1 MNQRPPSDLQID
13 DVRQMLPSLTTPRL
27 RNVPSPAI
35 GATMSS
41 LLLALNENIRPGS
54 KGLLPLGFGA
64 QGILWLH
71 CSLACV
77 QTTVRCTRRPT
88 GEDYHGQGPTSSSL
102 RMIGKVFLLLDGFR
116 RQHWGARGVLTGAAR
131 ST

>member
-71 CSLACV
+71 CSLACG

-88 GEDYHGQGPTSSSL
+88 GEDYHGQGPTSSSPVEEDADD
-102 RMIGKVFLLLDGFR
+102 RKGFL
-116 RQHWGARGVLTGAAR
+116 A
-131 ST
+131 S